1 MVQLVFNFLLI
12 KRPVKGIVALKRII
26 VSVLLL
32 IILVVAYVVL
42 IKQKPPIETG
52 RIVPSDNGKGIA
64 IEIGNIGVSEIH
76 LKKLLINNEE
86 VPKRTKIRVG
96 VGFQEYDSSEV
107 FDFEK
112 QHTKVQSIVLKPD
125 TSPKNLIK
133 KQIQGTTSAKDK
145 VYELSILHSK
155 KINRIT
161 IKYRYLGV
169 SFEQV
174 IKIV

>member
-1 MVQLVFNFLLI
+1 M
-12 KRPVKGIVALKRII
+12 KKII
-26 VSVLLL
+26 ISVLFL

-52 RIVPSDNGKGIA
+52 RIVESDNKKGIG
-64 IEIGNIGVSEIH
+64 IEIGNIGSNDIH
-76 LKKLLINNEE
+76 INKVLINNEE
-86 VPKRTKIRVG
+86 VPKKTKIRVG
-96 VGFQEYDSSEV
+96 DGFQEYDSSKV

-112 QHTKVQSIVLKPD
+112 QNTKVQSMILKPD
-125 TSPKNLIK
+125 ISPKNLIK
-133 KQIQGTTSAKDK
+133 KQNQGIASSKDK

-169 SFEQV
+169 PFEQV
-174 IKIV
+174 ILYNS